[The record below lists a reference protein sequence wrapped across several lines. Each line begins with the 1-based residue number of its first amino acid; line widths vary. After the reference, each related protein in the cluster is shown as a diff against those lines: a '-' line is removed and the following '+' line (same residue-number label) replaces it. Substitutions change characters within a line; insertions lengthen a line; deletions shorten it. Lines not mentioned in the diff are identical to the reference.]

1 MFHVE
6 QWPVSA
12 SFHWRKTMPDP
23 TKRLGRGISSL
34 LSDSKAS
41 RLADQLPDSVMG
53 DPNATATTQ
62 APARHRTIRV
72 PLDCV
77 APNPKQPRRSISE
90 QGIAGLA
97 GSIKRNGIIQPIVI
111 RPVGGTSASG
121 MVGPVATQG
130 AIKYELIAGE
140 RRWRAARAAGLSD
153 VPAILRDA
161 TEEQLLEL
169 ALVENIHREDLNA
182 IDRAIA
188 YGQFRDEFGLAAEQI
203 GERVGEDRT
212 TVTNYLRLLELPS
225 EIQDLVASDLLSM
238 GHARALAGLR
248 SRDEQIKLAEYAVRK
263 GFSVRTLEESVRKL
277 RGPAKTT
284 SAGGGQGH
292 RNKRPLIRDLERR
305 FTQILKTKV
314 TIQEGRGKNTGQ
326 LVIEYHSIEEFEAIC
341 ERLGN

>member
-1 MFHVE
+1 
-6 QWPVSA
+6 
-12 SFHWRKTMPDP
+12 MPDP

-41 RLADQLPDSVMG
+41 RLAEQLPNSLMNNPSPTG
-53 DPNATATTQ
+53 AKP

-77 APNPKQPRRSISE
+77 APNPNQPRRSISE
-90 QGIAGLA
+90 QGIARLA

-111 RPVGGTSASG
+111 RPLGGTSATG
-121 MVGPVATQG
+121 MAGPVSTQSTV
-130 AIKYELIAGE
+130 KYELIAGE
-140 RRWRAARAAGLSD
+140 RRWRAARVAGLSD

-188 YGQFRDEFGLAAEQI
+188 YGQFRDQFGLAAEQI

-212 TVTNYLRLLELPS
+212 TVTNYLRLLDLPS
-225 EIQDLVASDLLSM
+225 EIQDMVASDLLSM
-238 GHARALAGLR
+238 GHARGLAGLR

-263 GFSVRTLEESVRKL
+263 GLSVRALEESVRKL
-277 RGPAKTT
+277 RAPAKTT
-284 SAGGGQGH
+284 SAGGGQGN

-314 TIQEGRGKNTGQ
+314 TIQERRAKNTGQ
-326 LVIEYHSIEEFEAIC
+326 IVIEYHSIDEFEGIC
-341 ERLGN
+341 ERLGI

>member
-1 MFHVE
+1 
-6 QWPVSA
+6 
-12 SFHWRKTMPDP
+12 MPDP

-34 LSDSKAS
+34 LSDSRTS
-41 RLADQLPDSVMG
+41 RLAGRLPDALMG
-53 DPNATATTQ
+53 DPSTTATTP

-77 APNPKQPRRSISE
+77 APNPNQPRRSISE
-90 QGIAGLA
+90 KGIESLA

-111 RPVGGTSASG
+111 RPLGGTSSSG
-121 MVGPVATQG
+121 RVGPVATQG
-130 AIKYELIAGE
+130 PVKYELIAGE
-140 RRWRAARAAGLSD
+140 RRWRAARTAGLSD

-188 YGQFRDEFGLAAEQI
+188 YGQFRDKFGLAAEQI

-212 TVTNYLRLLELPS
+212 TVTNYLRLLDLPS

-238 GHARALAGLR
+238 GHARGLAGLR
-248 SRDEQIKLAEYAVRK
+248 SQEKQIKLAEYTVRK
-263 GFSVRTLEESVRKL
+263 GLSVRALEESVRKL
-277 RGPAKTT
+277 RGPVKTT
-284 SAGGGQGH
+284 SAQGGRGN

-314 TIQEGRGKNTGQ
+314 TIQERRAKNAGQ
-326 LVIEYHSIEEFEAIC
+326 IVIEYHSIDEFEGIC
-341 ERLGN
+341 ERLGI

>member
-1 MFHVE
+1 
-6 QWPVSA
+6 
-12 SFHWRKTMPDP
+12 MPDP

-41 RLADQLPDSVMG
+41 RLAEQLPNSLMNN
-53 DPNATATTQ
+53 PSATATKP

-77 APNPKQPRRSISE
+77 APNPNQPRRSISE
-90 QGIAGLA
+90 QGIARLA

-111 RPVGGTSASG
+111 RPLGGTSATG
-121 MVGPVATQG
+121 MAGPVSTQSTV
-130 AIKYELIAGE
+130 KYELIAGE
-140 RRWRAARAAGLSD
+140 RRWRAARVAGLSD

-188 YGQFRDEFGLAAEQI
+188 YGQFRDQFGLAAEQI

-212 TVTNYLRLLELPS
+212 TVTNYLRLLDLPS
-225 EIQDLVASDLLSM
+225 EIQDMVASDLLSM
-238 GHARALAGLR
+238 GHARGLAGLR

-263 GFSVRTLEESVRKL
+263 GLSVRALEESVRKL
-277 RGPAKTT
+277 RAPAKTT
-284 SAGGGQGH
+284 SAGGGQGN

-314 TIQEGRGKNTGQ
+314 TIQERRAKNTGQ
-326 LVIEYHSIEEFEAIC
+326 IVIEYHSIDEFEGIC
-341 ERLGN
+341 ERLGI

>member
-1 MFHVE
+1 
-6 QWPVSA
+6 
-12 SFHWRKTMPDP
+12 MPDT

-34 LSDSKAS
+34 LSDPNTS
-41 RLADQLPDSVMG
+41 RLAGQLPDPLVG
-53 DPNATATTQ
+53 DRNASATTP

-72 PLDCV
+72 PLDCI
-77 APNPKQPRRSISE
+77 APNPNQPRRSISE
-90 QGIAGLA
+90 KGIASLA

-111 RPVGGTSASG
+111 RPIGGTSASG
-121 MVGPVATQG
+121 IAGPIATQG
-130 AIKYELIAGE
+130 AVKYELIAGE

-188 YGQFRDEFGLAAEQI
+188 YGQFRDKFGLAAEQI

-212 TVTNYLRLLELPS
+212 TVTNYLRLLDLPS
-225 EIQDLVASDLLSM
+225 EIKDLVASDLLSM
-238 GHARALAGLR
+238 GHARGLAGLR
-248 SRDEQIKLAEYAVRK
+248 SSDEQIKLAEHAVRK
-263 GFSVRTLEESVRKL
+263 GLSVRALEESVRKL
-277 RGPAKTT
+277 RAPTKAAA
-284 SAGGGQGH
+284 AGRAQGS

-314 TIQEGRGKNTGQ
+314 TIQERAAKNTGQ
-326 LVIEYHSIEEFEAIC
+326 IVIEYHSIDEFEGIC
-341 ERLGN
+341 ERLGI

>member
-1 MFHVE
+1 
-6 QWPVSA
+6 
-12 SFHWRKTMPDP
+12 MPDT

-34 LSDSKAS
+34 LSDPNTS
-41 RLADQLPDSVMG
+41 RLADRLPDSVMG
-53 DPNATATTQ
+53 DASATAAKP

-77 APNPKQPRRSISE
+77 APNPNQPRRSISE
-90 QGIAGLA
+90 QGIASLA

-111 RPVGGTSASG
+111 RPIGGTS
-121 MVGPVATQG
+121 VGPVATQG
-130 AIKYELIAGE
+130 TVKYELIAGE

-182 IDRAIA
+182 IDRAVA
-188 YGQFRDEFGLAAEQI
+188 YGQFRDKFGLAPEQI
-203 GERVGEDRT
+203 GERVGDDRT
-212 TVTNYLRLLELPS
+212 TVTNYLRLLDLPS
-225 EIQDLVASDLLSM
+225 EIQDMVSSDLLSM
-238 GHARALAGLR
+238 GHARGLAGLR

-263 GFSVRTLEESVRKL
+263 GISVRALEESVRKL
-277 RGPAKTT
+277 RAPAKT
-284 SAGGGQGH
+284 SSSGGGQGH

-314 TIQEGRGKNTGQ
+314 TIQERQTKNTGQ
-326 LVIEYHSIEEFEAIC
+326 IVIEYHSIDEFEGIC
-341 ERLGN
+341 ERLGI